1 MHCGRE
7 DERSNFGGDNW
18 IELHVLFLDEVAV
31 SAGDVETDEK
41 FEYVNLGEE
50 GELES
55 WMLGVEVFEGLG
67 RGKSVNSGYV

>member
-55 WMLGVEVFEGLG
+55 
-67 RGKSVNSGYV
+67 